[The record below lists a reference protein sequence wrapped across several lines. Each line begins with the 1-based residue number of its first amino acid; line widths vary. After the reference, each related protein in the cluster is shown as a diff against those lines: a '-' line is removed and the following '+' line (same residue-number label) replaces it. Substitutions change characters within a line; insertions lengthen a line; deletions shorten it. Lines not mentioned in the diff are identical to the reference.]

1 MIERGELGKTERGR
15 NERRIR
21 KWTAGRKNKGKSK
34 KERRGKAITKEE
46 RRK

>member
-21 KWTAGRKNKGKSK
+21 KWTQEERT
-34 KERRGKAITKEE
+34 KERVKRRGEE
-46 RRK
+46 RR